1 MQSFH
6 TIVTH
11 VRPHLDEIL
20 AIIFLRMF
28 GELWFP
34 GISTAKIVLWDA
46 GPFTP
51 NGRPA
56 SEYEKE
62 GYVLIGVGG
71 SRFDEH
77 ATLNEERRHGECA
90 ASLIA
95 RELGI
100 DEDPCF
106 AKLLEYAT
114 VNDTRGGAGRF
125 SEKQPAESAPAS
137 KPQRYDAGAFHLA
150 AQISAMNRRYP
161 NDPQV
166 VIDWVQTWLAAY
178 TEGQMEY
185 FGITRETYER
195 DVRVEEIPSSKGRT
209 LRLAHVRSD
218 LEQLGPFSRSHLLGS
233 NAADIFVQQRSNGQV
248 QIFTNKRNREFTNL
262 PDIVKMIRLKEQRA
276 KNTVLT
282 TGFTDLGAEGT
293 VAGAEEW
300 YYHLP
305 GGSLLNGSL
314 TSPNTPPTKLPLEVI
329 LKIITVC
336 VNQRQFEKNHQSN
349 CLKGQCTHQT
359 DPCSWYDYG
368 LQRCRNIR
376 RLMKMP
382 QVIPAAEI
390 VRKPSQSAP
399 H

>member
-20 AIIFLRMF
+20 AILFLRRF
-28 GELWFP
+28 GESRFP
-34 GISTAKIVLWDA
+34 GVSTAKLVLWDA
-46 GPFTP
+46 GPLTP
-51 NGRPA
+51 DRRPA
-56 SEYEKE
+56 SDYANE

-77 ATLNEERRHGECA
+77 ATLDTERRQGECA
-90 ASLIA
+90 ASLMA

-106 AKLLEYAT
+106 TKLLEYAT

-125 SEKQPAESAPAS
+125 TEKHPAESAPAS

-150 AQISAMNRRYP
+150 AQIGAMNRKYP
-161 NDPQV
+161 NDPHV
-166 VIDWVQTWLAAY
+166 VIDWMQTWLDAY
-178 TEGQMEY
+178 LESQGEY

-195 DVRVEEIPSSKGRT
+195 DVKVERIKCKNGQT
-209 LRLAHVRSD
+209 IRLAHICSD
-218 LEQLGPFSRSHLLGS
+218 LEQLGPFSRSYLLGAH
-233 NAADIFVQQRSNGQV
+233 AADIFVQQRSNGQI
-248 QIFTNKRNREFTNL
+248 QIFTNKRNRELTNL
-262 PDIVKMIRLKEQRA
+262 PDIVKMIRLKEQRT

-300 YYHLP
+300 YFHLP

-314 TSPNTPPTKLPLEVI
+314 TSPDTPPTKLTLEVI

-349 CLKGQCTHQT
+349 CLQGQCTHRI

-376 RLMKMP
+376 YKMRT
-382 QVIPAAEI
+382 QIIPAAQI
-390 VRKPSQSAP
+390 VRKPNQSAP